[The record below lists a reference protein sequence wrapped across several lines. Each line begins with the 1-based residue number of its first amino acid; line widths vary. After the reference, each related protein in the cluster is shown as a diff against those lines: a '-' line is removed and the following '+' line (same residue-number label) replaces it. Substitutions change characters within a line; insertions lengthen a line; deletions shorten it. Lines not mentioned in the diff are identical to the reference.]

1 MNEKSTLRKVAKDYL
16 THTKKEKGITL
27 IALVVTIVV
36 LLILAGVSTN
46 VLFSDSGLIEKA
58 QDSGLKIR
66 AAQVEEVVANWKQ
79 SNFINSSINKQK
91 ETADKML
98 EDLLD
103 KKLVTE
109 DEIDKEQEKIIIKK
123 KDGTIVKEISYSDVE
138 IVISKTPEKEKSGTV
153 NLKVESVKGMTQNI
167 ITEEELINHV
177 KSLSDERKKE
187 MLKEQ
192 MVPFINKEDP
202 TANCQTFEDV
212 LKWMKNEEIIAE
224 ETENAFWNWTQSVNK
239 VEGLTNVEAILGEQL
254 EFLYLDK
261 STGEIIGYS
270 VINPDEQIS
279 GTYIATENGTYT
291 FKIQDLITGK
301 TYYKKVE
308 VTNVDANMPAYEAKS
323 IDPENGRGTYA
334 FLYNLRLE
342 QDTTFQN
349 AYIIYEN
356 EKIDVSSLIE
366 ERSLENGE
374 KANLIWTSH
383 INRYLYEIGKTDGAL
398 SLGRTI
404 QHIILVKDKI
414 EYPANIRFKNPIN

>member
-1 MNEKSTLRKVAKDYL
+1 MKL
-16 THTKKEKGITL
+16 KKEKGITL

-58 QDSGLKIR
+58 QNSGLKIR

-98 EDLLD
+98 EDLIS

-109 DEIDKEQEKIIIKK
+109 DEIDREQEKIIIKK
-123 KDGTIVKEISYSDVE
+123 KDGTIIKEISYSDVE
-138 IVISKTPEKEKSGTV
+138 IVISKTPENEKARAV
-153 NLKVESVKGMTQNI
+153 KLKVESMKGITNI
-167 ITEEELINHV
+167 KTKEDLIKYL

-192 MVPFINKEDP
+192 MVPFINKEDS

-212 LKWMKNEEIIAE
+212 LKWMKNKEIIAE
-224 ETENAFWNWTQSVNK
+224 ETENAFWNWVQSAKNVD
-239 VEGLTNVEAILGEQL
+239 GLTGVNAVLEAIL
-254 EFLYLDK
+254 EFLYGDEN
-261 STGEIIGYS
+261 TGEIKGYS
-270 VINPDEQIS
+270 VINPNEQIS
-279 GTYIATENGTYT
+279 DTYIATENGTYT
-291 FKIQDLITGK
+291 FKIQDLTTGK

-323 IDPENGRGTYA
+323 IEPEKGRGTYA

-414 EYPANIRFKNPIN
+414 EYPANIRFENPIN

>member
-1 MNEKSTLRKVAKDYL
+1 MKL
-16 THTKKEKGITL
+16 KKEKGITL

-46 VLFSDSGLIEKA
+46 ILFSDSGLIEKA
-58 QDSGLKIR
+58 QNSGLKIR

-98 EDLLD
+98 EDLIS

-109 DEIDKEQEKIIIKK
+109 DEIDREQEKIIIKK
-123 KDGTIVKEISYSDVE
+123 KDGTIVKEISYSDIE
-138 IVISKTPEKEKSGTV
+138 IVISKTPEKEKSRTV
-153 NLKVESVKGMTQNI
+153 NLKVESVKGVTMPNI
-167 ITEEELINHV
+167 KTKEEVIKYL

-192 MVPFINKEDP
+192 MVPFINKEDS

-212 LKWMKNEEIIAE
+212 LKWMKNKEIIAE
-224 ETENAFWNWTQSVNK
+224 ETESAFWNWTQSVNK

-291 FKIQDLITGK
+291 FKIQDLTTGK

-308 VTNVDANMPAYEAKS
+308 VTNIDKTAIMRYKVTSTVAEYNHTLVMLSDVVDDKNVDFE
-323 IDPENGRGTYA
+323 
-334 FLYNLRLE
+334 
-342 QDTTFQN
+342 N
-349 AYIIYEN
+349 AYIIYKGKKIEISKSDFKTTDKGEN
-356 EKIDVSSLIE
+356 CFSAECYYTCTDLVREGKMGDRKEL
-366 ERSLENGE
+366 LE
-374 KANLIWTSH
+374 T
-383 INRYLYEIGKTDGAL
+383 TQ
-398 SLGRTI
+398 TF
-404 QHIILVKDKI
+404 ILVKDGF
-414 EYPANIRFKNPIN
+414 EYEGQIYITEPIKS

>member
-1 MNEKSTLRKVAKDYL
+1 MKL
-16 THTKKEKGITL
+16 KKEKGITL

-98 EDLLD
+98 EDLIS

-123 KDGTIVKEISYSDVE
+123 KDGTIVKEISYRDVE

-153 NLKVESVKGMTQNI
+153 NLKVESVKGVTMPNI
-167 ITEEELINHV
+167 KTKEEVIKYL

-187 MLKEQ
+187 MLKEN

-212 LKWMKNEEIIAE
+212 LKWMKNKEIIAE
-224 ETENAFWNWTQSVNK
+224 ETENAFWNWVQSAKNVD
-239 VEGLTNVEAILGEQL
+239 GLTGVNAVLEAIL
-254 EFLYLDK
+254 EFLYGDEN
-261 STGEIIGYS
+261 TGEIKGYS
-270 VINPDEQIS
+270 VINPNEQIS
-279 GTYIATENGTYT
+279 DTYIATENGTYT
-291 FKIQDLITGK
+291 FKVQDLIMGK

-323 IDPENGRGTYA
+323 IEPENGRGTYA

-414 EYPANIRFKNPIN
+414 EYPANIRFENPIN

>member
-1 MNEKSTLRKVAKDYL
+1 MKL
-16 THTKKEKGITL
+16 KKEKGITL

-79 SNFINSSINKQK
+79 SNFINTSINESK
-91 ETADKML
+91 EDADKML
-98 EDLLD
+98 EDLIS

-109 DEIDKEQEKIIIKK
+109 DEIDREQEKIIIKK

-153 NLKVESVKGMTQNI
+153 NLKVESVKGVTMPNI
-167 ITEEELINHV
+167 KTKEEVIKYL

-192 MVPFINKEDP
+192 MVPFINKEDS

-212 LKWMKNEEIIAE
+212 LKWMKNKEIIAE
-224 ETENAFWNWTQSVNK
+224 ETESAFWNWTQSVNK

-291 FKIQDLITGK
+291 FKIQDLTTGK

-323 IDPENGRGTYA
+323 IEPEKGRGTYA

-414 EYPANIRFKNPIN
+414 EYPANIRFENPIN

>member
-1 MNEKSTLRKVAKDYL
+1 MKL
-16 THTKKEKGITL
+16 KKEKGITL

-98 EDLLD
+98 EDLIS

-153 NLKVESVKGMTQNI
+153 NLKVESVKGVTMPNMKTKGEVI
-167 ITEEELINHV
+167 KYL

-212 LKWMKNEEIIAE
+212 LKWMKNNKIIAE
-224 ETENAFWNWTQSVNK
+224 ETENAFWNWVQSAKNVD
-239 VEGLTNVEAILGEQL
+239 GLTGVNAVLEAIL
-254 EFLYLDK
+254 EFLYGDEN
-261 STGEIIGYS
+261 TGEIKGYS
-270 VINPDEQIS
+270 VINPNEQIS
-279 GTYIATENGTYT
+279 DTYIATENGTYT
-291 FKIQDLITGK
+291 FKIQDLTTGK

-323 IDPENGRGTYA
+323 IEPDKVRGTYA

-374 KANLIWTSH
+374 KANLIWTSN

-414 EYPANIRFKNPIN
+414 EYPANIRFENPIN

>member
-1 MNEKSTLRKVAKDYL
+1 MKL
-16 THTKKEKGITL
+16 KKEKGITL

-123 KDGTIVKEISYSDVE
+123 KDGTIIKEISYSDVE
-138 IVISKTPEKEKSGTV
+138 IVISKTPEKEKSGAV
-153 NLKVESVKGMTQNI
+153 NLKVKSVKGITNI
-167 ITEEELINHV
+167 KTKEELIKYL

-187 MLKEQ
+187 MLKEK

-212 LKWMKNEEIIAE
+212 LKWMKNKEIIAE

-323 IDPENGRGTYA
+323 IEPEKGRGTYA

-356 EKIDVSSLIE
+356 EKIDVSSLIG

-374 KANLIWTSH
+374 KANLIWTSL
-383 INRYLYEIGKTDGAL
+383 INRYLFEIGKTDGDL
-398 SLGRTI
+398 SLGGKI

-414 EYPANIRFKNPIN
+414 EYPANIRFENPIN

>member
-1 MNEKSTLRKVAKDYL
+1 MKL
-16 THTKKEKGITL
+16 KKEKGITL

-98 EDLLD
+98 EDLIS

-123 KDGTIVKEISYSDVE
+123 KDGTIIKEISYSDVE
-138 IVISKTPEKEKSGTV
+138 IVISKTPEKEKSRAV
-153 NLKVESVKGMTQNI
+153 NLKVKSVKGITNI
-167 ITEEELINHV
+167 KTKEELIKYL

-187 MLKEQ
+187 MLKEK

-212 LKWMKNEEIIAE
+212 LKWMKNNKIIAE
-224 ETENAFWNWTQSVNK
+224 ETENAFWNWVQSAKNVD
-239 VEGLTNVEAILGEQL
+239 GLTGVNAVLEAIL
-254 EFLYLDK
+254 EFLYGDEN
-261 STGEIIGYS
+261 TGEIKGYS
-270 VINPDEQIS
+270 VINPNEQIS
-279 GTYIATENGTYT
+279 DTYIATENGTYT
-291 FKIQDLITGK
+291 FKVQDLIMGK

-308 VTNVDANMPAYEAKS
+308 VTNIDKTAIMRYKVTSTVTKYNYTLVMLSDGVHDKNVDFE
-323 IDPENGRGTYA
+323 
-334 FLYNLRLE
+334 
-342 QDTTFQN
+342 N
-349 AYIIYEN
+349 AYIIYKGKKIEISKADFKTTDKGEN
-356 EKIDVSSLIE
+356 CFSAECYNTCTGLIRE
-366 ERSLENGE
+366 GKMGDSKELLE
-374 KANLIWTSH
+374 T
-383 INRYLYEIGKTDGAL
+383 TQ
-398 SLGRTI
+398 TF
-404 QHIILVKDKI
+404 ILVKDGI
-414 EYPANIRFKNPIN
+414 EYEGQIYITEPIKW

>member
-1 MNEKSTLRKVAKDYL
+1 MKL
-16 THTKKEKGITL
+16 KKEKGITL

-46 VLFSDSGLIEKA
+46 ILFSDSGLIEKA
-58 QDSGLKIR
+58 QNSGLKIR

-79 SNFINSSINKQK
+79 SNFINTSINESK
-91 ETADKML
+91 EDADKML
-98 EDLLD
+98 EDLIS

-109 DEIDKEQEKIIIKK
+109 DEIDREQEKIIIKK
-123 KDGTIVKEISYSDVE
+123 KDGTIIKEISYSDVE
-138 IVISKTPEKEKSGTV
+138 IVISKTPENEKARAV
-153 NLKVESVKGMTQNI
+153 KLKVESMKGITNI
-167 ITEEELINHV
+167 KTKEDLIKYL

-192 MVPFINKEDP
+192 MVPFINKGDS

-212 LKWMKNEEIIAE
+212 LKWMKNKEFIAE
-224 ETENAFWNWTQSVNK
+224 ETENAFWNWTQSVDK
-239 VEGLTNVEAILGEQL
+239 VEGLTNVEAILGKQL

-291 FKIQDLITGK
+291 FKIQDLTTGK

-323 IDPENGRGTYA
+323 IEPDKVRGTYA

-374 KANLIWTSH
+374 KANLIWTSN

-414 EYPANIRFKNPIN
+414 EYPANIRFENPIN

>member
-1 MNEKSTLRKVAKDYL
+1 MKL
-16 THTKKEKGITL
+16 KKEKGITL

-79 SNFINSSINKQK
+79 SNFINTSINESK
-91 ETADKML
+91 EDADKML
-98 EDLLD
+98 EDLIS

-109 DEIDKEQEKIIIKK
+109 DEIDREQEKIIIKK
-123 KDGTIVKEISYSDVE
+123 KDGTIVKEISYSDIE
-138 IVISKTPEKEKSGTV
+138 IVISKTPEKEKSRTV
-153 NLKVESVKGMTQNI
+153 NLKVESVKGVTMPNI
-167 ITEEELINHV
+167 KTKEEVIKYL

-192 MVPFINKEDP
+192 MVPFINKEDS

-212 LKWMKNEEIIAE
+212 LKWMKNKEIIAE
-224 ETENAFWNWTQSVNK
+224 ETESAFWNWTQSVNK

-308 VTNVDANMPAYEAKS
+308 VTNIDKTAIMRYKVTSTVAEYNHTLVMLSDVVDDKNVDFE
-323 IDPENGRGTYA
+323 
-334 FLYNLRLE
+334 
-342 QDTTFQN
+342 N
-349 AYIIYEN
+349 AYIIYKGKKIEISKSDFKTTDKGEN
-356 EKIDVSSLIE
+356 CFSAECYYTCTDLVREGKMGDRKEL
-366 ERSLENGE
+366 LE
-374 KANLIWTSH
+374 T
-383 INRYLYEIGKTDGAL
+383 TQ
-398 SLGRTI
+398 TF
-404 QHIILVKDKI
+404 ILVKDGF
-414 EYPANIRFKNPIN
+414 EYEGQIYITEPIKS

>member
-1 MNEKSTLRKVAKDYL
+1 
-16 THTKKEKGITL
+16 
-27 IALVVTIVV
+27 
-36 LLILAGVSTN
+36 
-46 VLFSDSGLIEKA
+46 
-58 QDSGLKIR
+58 
-66 AAQVEEVVANWKQ
+66 
-79 SNFINSSINKQK
+79 
-91 ETADKML
+91 ML
-98 EDLLD
+98 EDLIS

-109 DEIDKEQEKIIIKK
+109 DEIDREQEKIIIKK

-138 IVISKTPEKEKSGTV
+138 IVISKTPEKEKSRTV
-153 NLKVESVKGMTQNI
+153 NLKVESVKGVTMPNMTK
-167 ITEEELINHV
+167 EELIKYL

-192 MVPFINKEDP
+192 MVPFINKEDS

-212 LKWMKNEEIIAE
+212 LKWMKNKEIIAE

-308 VTNVDANMPAYEAKS
+308 VTNIDANMITYEAKS
-323 IDPENGRGTYA
+323 IEPEKGRGTYA
-334 FLYNLRLE
+334 FLYNLCLE

-383 INRYLYEIGKTDGAL
+383 INRYLYEIGKTYGAL
-398 SLGRTI
+398 SLGGTI

-414 EYPANIRFKNPIN
+414 EYPANIRFENPMKW

>member
-1 MNEKSTLRKVAKDYL
+1 MKL
-16 THTKKEKGITL
+16 KKEKGITL

-79 SNFINSSINKQK
+79 SNFINTSINESK
-91 ETADKML
+91 EDADKML
-98 EDLLD
+98 EDLIS

-109 DEIDKEQEKIIIKK
+109 DEIDREQEKIIIKK
-123 KDGTIVKEISYSDVE
+123 KDGTIIKEISYSDVE
-138 IVISKTPEKEKSGTV
+138 IVISKTPEKEKSRAV
-153 NLKVESVKGMTQNI
+153 NLKVKSVKGITNI
-167 ITEEELINHV
+167 KTKEELIKYL

-187 MLKEQ
+187 MLKEN

-212 LKWMKNEEIIAE
+212 LKWMKNKEFIAE
-224 ETENAFWNWTQSVNK
+224 ETENAFWNWTQSVDK
-239 VEGLTNVEAILGEQL
+239 VEGLTNVEAILGKQL

-291 FKIQDLITGK
+291 FKVQDLIMGK

-323 IDPENGRGTYA
+323 IEPDKVRGTYA

-374 KANLIWTSH
+374 KANLIWTSN

-414 EYPANIRFKNPIN
+414 EYPANIRFENPIN

>member
-1 MNEKSTLRKVAKDYL
+1 MKL
-16 THTKKEKGITL
+16 KKEKGITL

-46 VLFSDSGLIEKA
+46 ILFSDSGLIEKA
-58 QDSGLKIR
+58 QNSGLKIR

-98 EDLLD
+98 EDLIS

-109 DEIDKEQEKIIIKK
+109 DEIDREQEKIIIKK
-123 KDGTIVKEISYSDVE
+123 KDGTIVKEISYSDIE
-138 IVISKTPEKEKSGTV
+138 IVISKTPEKEKSRTV
-153 NLKVESVKGMTQNI
+153 NLKVESVKGVTMPNI
-167 ITEEELINHV
+167 KTKEEVIKYL

-192 MVPFINKEDP
+192 MVPFINKEDS

-212 LKWMKNEEIIAE
+212 LKWMKNKEIIAE
-224 ETENAFWNWTQSVNK
+224 ETESAFWNWTQSVNK
-239 VEGLTNVEAILGEQL
+239 VEGLTNVEAILGKQL

-308 VTNVDANMPAYEAKS
+308 VTNIDKTAIMRYKVTSTVAEYNHTLVMLSDVVDDKNVDFE
-323 IDPENGRGTYA
+323 
-334 FLYNLRLE
+334 
-342 QDTTFQN
+342 N
-349 AYIIYEN
+349 AYIIYKGKKIEISKSDFKTTDKGEN
-356 EKIDVSSLIE
+356 CFSAECYYTCTDLVREGKMGDRKEL
-366 ERSLENGE
+366 LE
-374 KANLIWTSH
+374 T
-383 INRYLYEIGKTDGAL
+383 TQ
-398 SLGRTI
+398 TF
-404 QHIILVKDKI
+404 ILVKDGF
-414 EYPANIRFKNPIN
+414 EYEGQIYITEPIKS

>member
-153 NLKVESVKGMTQNI
+153 NLKVESVKGVTMPNI
-167 ITEEELINHV
+167 KTKEEVIKYL

-192 MVPFINKEDP
+192 MVPFINKEDS

-212 LKWMKNEEIIAE
+212 LKWMKNKEIIAE

-254 EFLYLDK
+254 EFLYF
-261 STGEIIGYS
+261 
-270 VINPDEQIS
+270 
-279 GTYIATENGTYT
+279 YI
-291 FKIQDLITGK
+291 
-301 TYYKKVE
+301 
-308 VTNVDANMPAYEAKS
+308 
-323 IDPENGRGTYA
+323 
-334 FLYNLRLE
+334 
-342 QDTTFQN
+342 
-349 AYIIYEN
+349 
-356 EKIDVSSLIE
+356 
-366 ERSLENGE
+366 
-374 KANLIWTSH
+374 
-383 INRYLYEIGKTDGAL
+383 
-398 SLGRTI
+398 
-404 QHIILVKDKI
+404 
-414 EYPANIRFKNPIN
+414 

>member
-1 MNEKSTLRKVAKDYL
+1 MKL
-16 THTKKEKGITL
+16 KKEKGITL

-109 DEIDKEQEKIIIKK
+109 DEIDREQEKIIIKK

-153 NLKVESVKGMTQNI
+153 NLKVESVKGVTMPNI
-167 ITEEELINHV
+167 KTKEEVIKYL

-192 MVPFINKEDP
+192 MVPFINKEDS

-212 LKWMKNEEIIAE
+212 LKWMKNNEYIAE

-239 VEGLTNVEAILGEQL
+239 VEGLTNVEAILVEQL

-270 VINPDEQIS
+270 VINPDKQIS

-323 IDPENGRGTYA
+323 IEPEKVRGTYA

-398 SLGRTI
+398 SLGGTI

-414 EYPANIRFKNPIN
+414 EYPANIRFENPIN

>member
-1 MNEKSTLRKVAKDYL
+1 MKL
-16 THTKKEKGITL
+16 KKEKGITL

-79 SNFINSSINKQK
+79 SNFINTSINESK
-91 ETADKML
+91 EDADKML
-98 EDLLD
+98 EDLIS

-109 DEIDKEQEKIIIKK
+109 DEIDREQEKIIIKK

-153 NLKVESVKGMTQNI
+153 NLKVESVKGVTMPNI
-167 ITEEELINHV
+167 KTKEEVIKYL

-187 MLKEQ
+187 MLKEN

-212 LKWMKNEEIIAE
+212 LKWMKNKEIIAE
-224 ETENAFWNWTQSVNK
+224 ETENAFWNWVQSGENAD
-239 VEGLTNVEAILGEQL
+239 GLTGVNAVLEAILEI
-254 EFLYLDK
+254 LYGDEN
-261 STGEIIGYS
+261 TGEIKGYS
-270 VINPDEQIS
+270 VINPNEQIS
-279 GTYIATENGTYT
+279 DTYIATENGTYT
-291 FKIQDLITGK
+291 FKVQDLIMGK

-323 IDPENGRGTYA
+323 IEPENGKGTYA

-414 EYPANIRFKNPIN
+414 EYPANIRFENPIN

>member
-1 MNEKSTLRKVAKDYL
+1 MKL
-16 THTKKEKGITL
+16 KKEKGITL

-46 VLFSDSGLIEKA
+46 ILFSDSGLIEKA

-98 EDLLD
+98 EDLIS

-123 KDGTIVKEISYSDVE
+123 KDGTIIKEISYSDVE
-138 IVISKTPEKEKSGTV
+138 IVISKTPENEKARAV
-153 NLKVESVKGMTQNI
+153 KLKVESMKGITNI
-167 ITEEELINHV
+167 KTKEDLIKYL

-192 MVPFINKEDP
+192 MVPFINKEDS

-212 LKWMKNEEIIAE
+212 LKWMKNKEIIAE

-239 VEGLTNVEAILGEQL
+239 VEGLTNVEAILGKQL

-291 FKIQDLITGK
+291 FKIQDLTTGK

-323 IDPENGRGTYA
+323 IEPEKGRGTYA

-414 EYPANIRFKNPIN
+414 EYPANIRFENPIN

>member
-1 MNEKSTLRKVAKDYL
+1 MINIKSKTQ
-16 THTKKEKGITL
+16 KGITL

-153 NLKVESVKGMTQNI
+153 NLKVESVKGVTMPNMTK
-167 ITEEELINHV
+167 EELIKYL

-187 MLKEQ
+187 MIKEQ

-212 LKWMKNEEIIAE
+212 LKWMKNKEIIAE
-224 ETENAFWNWTQSVNK
+224 ETENAFWNWVQSGENAD
-239 VEGLTNVEAILGEQL
+239 GLTDVNGVLGKILEI
-254 EFLYLDK
+254 LYGDEN
-261 STGEIIGYS
+261 TGEIKGYS
-270 VINPDEQIS
+270 VINPNEQIS
-279 GTYIATENGTYT
+279 DTYIATKNGTYT
-291 FKIQDLITGK
+291 FKVQDLITGK
-301 TYYKKVE
+301 TYSKKIE

-323 IDPENGRGTYA
+323 IEPEKGRGTYA

-356 EKIDVSSLIE
+356 EKIDVSSLIG

-374 KANLIWTSH
+374 KANLIWTSL
-383 INRYLYEIGKTDGAL
+383 INRYLFEIGKTDGDY
-398 SLGRTI
+398 SLGGTT
-404 QHIILVKDKI
+404 QHIILVKDNT
-414 EYPANIRFKNPIN
+414 EYTANIRFENPIN

>member
-1 MNEKSTLRKVAKDYL
+1 M
-16 THTKKEKGITL
+16 
-27 IALVVTIVV
+27 TIVV

-79 SNFINSSINKQK
+79 SNFINTSINESK
-91 ETADKML
+91 EDADKML
-98 EDLLD
+98 EDLIS

-109 DEIDKEQEKIIIKK
+109 DEIDREQEKIIIKK
-123 KDGTIVKEISYSDVE
+123 KDGTIVKEISYSDIE
-138 IVISKTPEKEKSGTV
+138 IVISKTPEKEKSRTV
-153 NLKVESVKGMTQNI
+153 NLKVESVKGVTMPNI
-167 ITEEELINHV
+167 KTKEEVIKYL

-192 MVPFINKEDP
+192 MVPFINKEDS

-212 LKWMKNEEIIAE
+212 LKWMKNKEIIAE
-224 ETENAFWNWTQSVNK
+224 ETESAFWNWTQSVNK

-308 VTNVDANMPAYEAKS
+308 VTNIDKTAIMRYKVTSTVAEYNHTLVMLSDVVDDKNVDFE
-323 IDPENGRGTYA
+323 
-334 FLYNLRLE
+334 
-342 QDTTFQN
+342 N
-349 AYIIYEN
+349 AYIIYKGKKIEISKSDFKTTDKGEN
-356 EKIDVSSLIE
+356 CFSAECYYTCTDLVREGKMGDRKEL
-366 ERSLENGE
+366 LE
-374 KANLIWTSH
+374 T
-383 INRYLYEIGKTDGAL
+383 TQ
-398 SLGRTI
+398 TF
-404 QHIILVKDKI
+404 ILVKDGF
-414 EYPANIRFKNPIN
+414 EYEGQIYITEPIKS

>member
-1 MNEKSTLRKVAKDYL
+1 MKL
-16 THTKKEKGITL
+16 KKEKGITL

-46 VLFSDSGLIEKA
+46 ILFSDSGLIEKA

-98 EDLLD
+98 EDLIS

-109 DEIDKEQEKIIIKK
+109 DEIDREQEKIIIKK
-123 KDGTIVKEISYSDVE
+123 KDGTIVKEISYSDIE
-138 IVISKTPEKEKSGTV
+138 IVISKTPEKEKSRTV
-153 NLKVESVKGMTQNI
+153 NLKVESVKGVTMPNI
-167 ITEEELINHV
+167 KTKEEVIKYL

-192 MVPFINKEDP
+192 MVPFINKEDS

-212 LKWMKNEEIIAE
+212 LKWMKNKEIIAE
-224 ETENAFWNWTQSVNK
+224 ETESAFWNWTQSVNK

-291 FKIQDLITGK
+291 FKIQDLTTGK

-308 VTNVDANMPAYEAKS
+308 VTNIDKTAIMRYKVTSTVAEYNHTLVMLSDVVDDKNVDFE
-323 IDPENGRGTYA
+323 
-334 FLYNLRLE
+334 
-342 QDTTFQN
+342 N
-349 AYIIYEN
+349 AYIIYKGKKIEISKSDFKTTDKGEN
-356 EKIDVSSLIE
+356 CFSAECYYTCTDLVREGKMGDRKEL
-366 ERSLENGE
+366 LE
-374 KANLIWTSH
+374 T
-383 INRYLYEIGKTDGAL
+383 TQ
-398 SLGRTI
+398 TF
-404 QHIILVKDKI
+404 ILVKDGF
-414 EYPANIRFKNPIN
+414 EYEGQIYITEPIKS

>member
-1 MNEKSTLRKVAKDYL
+1 MKL
-16 THTKKEKGITL
+16 KKEKGITL

-46 VLFSDSGLIEKA
+46 ILFSDSGLIEKA
-58 QDSGLKIR
+58 QNSGLKIR

-79 SNFINSSINKQK
+79 SNFINTSINESK
-91 ETADKML
+91 EDADKML
-98 EDLLD
+98 EDLIS

-109 DEIDKEQEKIIIKK
+109 DEIDREQEKIIIKK

-153 NLKVESVKGMTQNI
+153 NLKVESVKGVTMPNMKTKGEVI
-167 ITEEELINHV
+167 KYL

-192 MVPFINKEDP
+192 MVPFINKEDS

-212 LKWMKNEEIIAE
+212 LKWMKNKEIIAE
-224 ETENAFWNWTQSVNK
+224 ETESAFWNWTQSVNK

-308 VTNVDANMPAYEAKS
+308 VTNIDKTAIMRYKVTSTVAEYNHTLVMLSDVVDDKNVDFE
-323 IDPENGRGTYA
+323 
-334 FLYNLRLE
+334 
-342 QDTTFQN
+342 N
-349 AYIIYEN
+349 AYIIYKGKKIEISKSDFKTTDKGEN
-356 EKIDVSSLIE
+356 CFSAECYYTCTDLVREGKMGDRKEL
-366 ERSLENGE
+366 LE
-374 KANLIWTSH
+374 T
-383 INRYLYEIGKTDGAL
+383 TQ
-398 SLGRTI
+398 TF
-404 QHIILVKDKI
+404 ILVKDGF
-414 EYPANIRFKNPIN
+414 EYEGQIYITEPIKS

>member
-1 MNEKSTLRKVAKDYL
+1 MKL
-16 THTKKEKGITL
+16 KKEKGITL

-46 VLFSDSGLIEKA
+46 ILFSDSGLIEKA

-98 EDLLD
+98 EDLIS

-123 KDGTIVKEISYSDVE
+123 KDGTIIKEISYSDVE
-138 IVISKTPEKEKSGTV
+138 IVISKTPEKEKSRAV
-153 NLKVESVKGMTQNI
+153 NLKVKSVKGITNI
-167 ITEEELINHV
+167 KTKEELIKYL

-187 MLKEQ
+187 MLKEK

-212 LKWMKNEEIIAE
+212 LKWMKNNKIIAE
-224 ETENAFWNWTQSVNK
+224 ETENAFWNWVQSAKNVD
-239 VEGLTNVEAILGEQL
+239 GLTGVNAVLEAIL
-254 EFLYLDK
+254 EFLYGDEN
-261 STGEIIGYS
+261 TGEIKGYS
-270 VINPDEQIS
+270 VINPNEQIS
-279 GTYIATENGTYT
+279 DTYIATENGTYT

-308 VTNVDANMPAYEAKS
+308 VTNIDKTAIMRYKVTSTVAEYNHTLVMLSDVVDDKNVDFE
-323 IDPENGRGTYA
+323 
-334 FLYNLRLE
+334 
-342 QDTTFQN
+342 N
-349 AYIIYEN
+349 AYIIYKGKKIEISKSDFKTTDKGEN
-356 EKIDVSSLIE
+356 CFRAECYNTCTGLISE
-366 ERSLENGE
+366 GKMGDSKELLE
-374 KANLIWTSH
+374 T
-383 INRYLYEIGKTDGAL
+383 TQ
-398 SLGRTI
+398 TF
-404 QHIILVKDKI
+404 ILVKDGI
-414 EYPANIRFKNPIN
+414 EYEGQIYITEPKKR

>member
-1 MNEKSTLRKVAKDYL
+1 MKL
-16 THTKKEKGITL
+16 KKEKGITL

-79 SNFINSSINKQK
+79 SNFINTSINESK
-91 ETADKML
+91 EDADKML
-98 EDLLD
+98 EDLIS

-109 DEIDKEQEKIIIKK
+109 DEIDREQEKIIIKK

-153 NLKVESVKGMTQNI
+153 NLKVESVKGVTMPNI
-167 ITEEELINHV
+167 KTKEEVIKYL

-192 MVPFINKEDP
+192 MVPFINKEDS

-212 LKWMKNEEIIAE
+212 LKWMKNKEIIAE

-239 VEGLTNVEAILGEQL
+239 VEGLTNVEAILGKQL

-261 STGEIIGYS
+261 STGEITGYS

-291 FKIQDLITGK
+291 FKIQDLTTGK

-323 IDPENGRGTYA
+323 IEPEKGRGTYA

-414 EYPANIRFKNPIN
+414 EYPANIRFENPIN

>member
-1 MNEKSTLRKVAKDYL
+1 MKL
-16 THTKKEKGITL
+16 KKEKGITL

-98 EDLLD
+98 EDLIS

-109 DEIDKEQEKIIIKK
+109 DEIDREQEKIIIKK
-123 KDGTIVKEISYSDVE
+123 KDGTIVKEISYSDIE
-138 IVISKTPEKEKSGTV
+138 IVISKTPEKEKSRTV
-153 NLKVESVKGMTQNI
+153 NLKVESVKGVTMPNI
-167 ITEEELINHV
+167 KTKEEVIKYL

-192 MVPFINKEDP
+192 MVPFINKEDS

-212 LKWMKNEEIIAE
+212 LKWMKNKEIIAE
-224 ETENAFWNWTQSVNK
+224 ETENAFWNWVQSVKN
-239 VEGLTNVEAILGEQL
+239 VDGLTNVEAILGEQL

-308 VTNVDANMPAYEAKS
+308 VTNIDKTAIMRYKVTSTVAEYNHTLVMLSDVVDDKNVDFE
-323 IDPENGRGTYA
+323 
-334 FLYNLRLE
+334 
-342 QDTTFQN
+342 N
-349 AYIIYEN
+349 AYIIYKGKKIEISKSDFKTTDKGEN
-356 EKIDVSSLIE
+356 CFSAECYYTCTDLVREGKMGDRKEL
-366 ERSLENGE
+366 LE
-374 KANLIWTSH
+374 T
-383 INRYLYEIGKTDGAL
+383 TQ
-398 SLGRTI
+398 TF
-404 QHIILVKDKI
+404 ILVKDGF
-414 EYPANIRFKNPIN
+414 EYEGQIYITEPIKS

>member
-1 MNEKSTLRKVAKDYL
+1 MKL
-16 THTKKEKGITL
+16 KKEKGITL

-98 EDLLD
+98 EDLIS

-109 DEIDKEQEKIIIKK
+109 DEIDREQEKIIIKK
-123 KDGTIVKEISYSDVE
+123 KDGTIVKEISYSDIE
-138 IVISKTPEKEKSGTV
+138 IVISKTPEKEKSRTV
-153 NLKVESVKGMTQNI
+153 NLKVESVKGVTMPNI
-167 ITEEELINHV
+167 KTKEEVIKYL

-192 MVPFINKEDP
+192 MVPFINKEDS

-212 LKWMKNEEIIAE
+212 LKWMKNKEIIAE

-239 VEGLTNVEAILGEQL
+239 VEGLTNVEAILGKQL

-308 VTNVDANMPAYEAKS
+308 VTNIDKTAIMRYKVTSTVAEYNHTLVMLSDVVDDKNVDFE
-323 IDPENGRGTYA
+323 
-334 FLYNLRLE
+334 
-342 QDTTFQN
+342 N
-349 AYIIYEN
+349 AYIIYKGKKIEISKSDFKTTDKGEN
-356 EKIDVSSLIE
+356 CFSAECYYTCTDLVREGKMGDRKEL
-366 ERSLENGE
+366 LE
-374 KANLIWTSH
+374 T
-383 INRYLYEIGKTDGAL
+383 TQ
-398 SLGRTI
+398 TF
-404 QHIILVKDKI
+404 ILVKDGF
-414 EYPANIRFKNPIN
+414 EYEGQIYITEPIKL

>member
-1 MNEKSTLRKVAKDYL
+1 MKL
-16 THTKKEKGITL
+16 KKEKGITL

-46 VLFSDSGLIEKA
+46 ILFSDSGLIEKA
-58 QDSGLKIR
+58 QNSGLKIR

-98 EDLLD
+98 EDLIS

-109 DEIDKEQEKIIIKK
+109 DEIDREQEKIIIKK
-123 KDGTIVKEISYSDVE
+123 KDGTIVKEISYSDIE
-138 IVISKTPEKEKSGTV
+138 IVISKTPEKEKSRTV
-153 NLKVESVKGMTQNI
+153 NLKVESVKGVTMPNI
-167 ITEEELINHV
+167 KTKEEVIKYL

-192 MVPFINKEDP
+192 MVPFINKEDS

-212 LKWMKNEEIIAE
+212 LKWMKNKEIIAE
-224 ETENAFWNWTQSVNK
+224 ETESAFWNWTQSVNK

-308 VTNVDANMPAYEAKS
+308 VTNIDKTAIMRYKVTSTVAEYNHTLVMLSDVVDDKNVDFE
-323 IDPENGRGTYA
+323 
-334 FLYNLRLE
+334 
-342 QDTTFQN
+342 N
-349 AYIIYEN
+349 AYIIYKGKKIEISKSDFKTTDKGEN
-356 EKIDVSSLIE
+356 CFSAECYYTCTDLVREGKMGDRKEL
-366 ERSLENGE
+366 LE
-374 KANLIWTSH
+374 T
-383 INRYLYEIGKTDGAL
+383 TQ
-398 SLGRTI
+398 TF
-404 QHIILVKDKI
+404 ILVKDGF
-414 EYPANIRFKNPIN
+414 EYEGQIYITEPIKS

>member
-1 MNEKSTLRKVAKDYL
+1 MKL
-16 THTKKEKGITL
+16 KKEKGITL

-46 VLFSDSGLIEKA
+46 ILFSDSGLIEKA
-58 QDSGLKIR
+58 QNSGLKIR

-98 EDLLD
+98 EDLIS

-123 KDGTIVKEISYSDVE
+123 KDGTIIKEISYSDVE
-138 IVISKTPEKEKSGTV
+138 IVISKTPEKEKSRAV
-153 NLKVESVKGMTQNI
+153 NLKVKSVKGITNI
-167 ITEEELINHV
+167 KTKEELIKYL

-187 MLKEQ
+187 MLKEN
-192 MVPFINKEDP
+192 MVPFINKGDS
-202 TANCQTFEDV
+202 TANCQTCEDV
-212 LKWMKNEEIIAE
+212 LKWMKNKEFIAE
-224 ETENAFWNWTQSVNK
+224 ETENAFWNWTQSVDK
-239 VEGLTNVEAILGEQL
+239 VEGLTNVEAILGKQL

-291 FKIQDLITGK
+291 FKIQDLTTGK

-323 IDPENGRGTYA
+323 IEPDKVRGTYA

-374 KANLIWTSH
+374 KANLIWTSN

-414 EYPANIRFKNPIN
+414 EYPANIRFENPIN

>member
-1 MNEKSTLRKVAKDYL
+1 MKL
-16 THTKKEKGITL
+16 KKEKGITL

-98 EDLLD
+98 EDLIS

-123 KDGTIVKEISYSDVE
+123 KDGTIIKEISYSDVE
-138 IVISKTPEKEKSGTV
+138 IVISKTPENEKARAV
-153 NLKVESVKGMTQNI
+153 KLKVESMKGITNI
-167 ITEEELINHV
+167 KTKEELIKYL

-187 MLKEQ
+187 MLKEN

-212 LKWMKNEEIIAE
+212 LKWMKNNKIIAE
-224 ETENAFWNWTQSVNK
+224 ETENAFWNWVQSVKN
-239 VEGLTNVEAILGEQL
+239 VDGLTNVEAILGDQL
-254 EFLYLDK
+254 EILYGDEN
-261 STGEIIGYS
+261 TGEIKGYS
-270 VINPDEQIS
+270 VINPNEQIS
-279 GTYIATENGTYT
+279 DTYIATKNGTYT
-291 FKIQDLITGK
+291 FKVQDLITGK
-301 TYYKKVE
+301 TYSKKIE

-323 IDPENGRGTYA
+323 IEPEKGRGTYA

-356 EKIDVSSLIE
+356 EKIDVSSLIG

-374 KANLIWTSH
+374 KANLIWTSL
-383 INRYLYEIGKTDGAL
+383 INRYLFEIGKTDGDY
-398 SLGRTI
+398 SLGGTT
-404 QHIILVKDKI
+404 QHIILVKDNT
-414 EYPANIRFKNPIN
+414 EYTANIRFENPIN

>member
-1 MNEKSTLRKVAKDYL
+1 MKL
-16 THTKKEKGITL
+16 KKEKGITL

-109 DEIDKEQEKIIIKK
+109 DEINREQEIITIKK
-123 KDGTIVKEISYSDVE
+123 SNGNIVKEISYSDVE
-138 IVISKTPEKEKSGTV
+138 IVISKTPEKEKSRAV
-153 NLKVESVKGMTQNI
+153 NLKVKSVKGITNI
-167 ITEEELINHV
+167 KTKEELIKYL

-187 MLKEQ
+187 MLKEN

-212 LKWMKNEEIIAE
+212 LKWMKNNKIIAE
-224 ETENAFWNWTQSVNK
+224 ETENAFWNWVQSVKN
-239 VEGLTNVEAILGEQL
+239 VDGLTNVEAILGEQL
-254 EFLYLDK
+254 EILYGDEN
-261 STGEIIGYS
+261 TGEIKGYS
-270 VINPDEQIS
+270 VINPNEQIS
-279 GTYIATENGTYT
+279 DTYIATENGTYT
-291 FKIQDLITGK
+291 FKVQDLIMGK

-308 VTNVDANMPAYEAKS
+308 VTNIDKTAIMRYKVTSTVTKYNDTLVMLSDGVHDKNVDFE
-323 IDPENGRGTYA
+323 
-334 FLYNLRLE
+334 
-342 QDTTFQN
+342 N
-349 AYIIYEN
+349 AYIIYKGKKIEISKADFKTTDKGEN
-356 EKIDVSSLIE
+356 CFSAECDNTCTGLIRE
-366 ERSLENGE
+366 GKMGDSKELLE
-374 KANLIWTSH
+374 T
-383 INRYLYEIGKTDGAL
+383 TQ
-398 SLGRTI
+398 TF
-404 QHIILVKDKI
+404 ILVKDGI
-414 EYPANIRFKNPIN
+414 EYEGQIYITEPIKW